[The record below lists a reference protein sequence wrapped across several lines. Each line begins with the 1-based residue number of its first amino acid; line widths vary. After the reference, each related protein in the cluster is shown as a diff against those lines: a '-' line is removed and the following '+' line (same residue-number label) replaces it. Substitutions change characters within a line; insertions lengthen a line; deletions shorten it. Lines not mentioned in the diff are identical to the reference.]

1 MARTSRFSS
10 LFSLRKKQ
18 IDAAF
23 SVARRRGSMPGIKVL
38 HALSNDQPA
47 KVLIVPTR
55 GFKGHVKRNKIRRQI
70 KSIVYE
76 DQLAEQQGTFIV
88 LLYADAPA
96 IAFSPL
102 RAFLQRAF
110 RKKKS

>member
-23 SVARRRGSMPGIKVL
+23 SSARRRGSMSGIKVL
-38 HALSNDQPA
+38 HALSDDMPA

-76 DQLAEQQGTFIV
+76 DNLAQQHGTFII
-88 LLYADAPA
+88 LLYAEAPT
-96 IAFSPL
+96 IAFPDL
-102 RAFLQRAF
+102 RPFLQRAM